1 MGDLVRYNAQQ
12 SGERIQRLT
21 GLTEAAQR
29 EIGRIYAEGTEI
41 ATQTL
46 TATSALIQAA
56 ATGGMS
62 QAQVAQLREQQQQYL
77 AEIQQL
83 AANGAGAIAGVVSR
97 HDRLLNG

>member
-1 MGDLVRYNAQQ
+1 MGDMVRYNVRQ

-21 GLTEAAQR
+21 ELTEAAQR

-46 TATSALIQAA
+46 AATSVLIQVAA
-56 ATGGMS
+56 KGGMS
-62 QAQVAQLREQQQQYL
+62 QAQVAQLQEQQKQYL
-77 AEIQQL
+77 AEVRQL
-83 AANGAGAIAGVVSR
+83 AASGAGAIAGAVNR